1 MKQVQQ
7 DGVNKL
13 EGFCNVQNVRSPRQL
28 FLILFSQLWTVE
40 VTTLMPESFRS
51 TFGVFTASVKP
62 RSAVCDKEFRDFQLL
77 DRRRLSPEKK
87 STRAPLESSH
97 VTPRRLRSHVFRN
110 KRESKTPCC
119 LGPSSR
125 VFQPS
130 QFQKSLWKPP
140 HRLF

>member
-1 MKQVQQ
+1 MYAVLA
-7 DGVNKL
+7 NS
-13 EGFCNVQNVRSPRQL
+13 F
-28 FLILFSQLWTVE
+28 LFSQLWTVE

-51 TFGVFTASVKP
+51 TFGVFTASVKL

-77 DRRRLSPEKK
+77 DRHRLSPEKK

-119 LGPSSR
+119 LGASSR

-130 QFQKSLWKPP
+130 QFQKSLWKLHTGCFDVCDSPTNSETQSS
-140 HRLF
+140 